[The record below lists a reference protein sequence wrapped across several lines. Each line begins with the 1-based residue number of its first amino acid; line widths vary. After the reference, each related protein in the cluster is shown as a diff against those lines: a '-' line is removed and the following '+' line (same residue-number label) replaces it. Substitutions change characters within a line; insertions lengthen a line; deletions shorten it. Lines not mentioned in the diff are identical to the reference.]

1 MHPGLK
7 KISGTICW
15 DLQIS
20 VKMQKYMN
28 CKLALPYKLKKKGTR
43 CNCQERCQRNRFQSW
58 HLSRLVQT
66 SKRKKTKQTNIKE
79 NKDSISTYD
88 MIRSDEIL
96 KTNPLIKHSLKQKNV
111 VSEMDEFMLWPESYK
126 AQREKGNILKRYS
139 TKTILK
145 MKNRIESQSGNNLV

>member
-1 MHPGLK
+1 
-7 KISGTICW
+7 
-15 DLQIS
+15 
-20 VKMQKYMN
+20 
-28 CKLALPYKLKKKGTR
+28 
-43 CNCQERCQRNRFQSW
+43 
-58 HLSRLVQT
+58 
-66 SKRKKTKQTNIKE
+66 
-79 NKDSISTYD
+79 